1 MELFSDLT
9 YWHWLVLGVG
19 LIILEVLSQTIFLLL
34 IGISAVVVGLL
45 VLVLPSMAWE
55 LQVVLFA
62 GLSVASIA
70 VWKHYLKKYPTETDQ
85 PQLNRRGEQ
94 YVGRTFTLEEP
105 IVNGQGKIKV
115 DDSIWKITGDDCPEG
130 STVQVTGVNGVIL
143 EVKLQN
149 P

>member
-1 MELFSDLT
+1 MELFSELN

-45 VLVLPSMAWE
+45 VLILPSVPWE

-62 GLSVASIA
+62 ALSVASIG
-70 VWKHYLKKYPTETDQ
+70 VWQHYLKKYPTESDQ

-94 YVGRTFTLEEP
+94 YVGRVFTLDEP

-115 DDSIWKITGDDCPEG
+115 DDSTWKITGDDCSEG
-130 STVQVTGVNGVIL
+130 TKVQVTGVDGVVL
-143 EVKLQN
+143 EVK
-149 P
+149 PESA